1 MFLHRALR
9 PYFLEA
15 DEHTLGP
22 MTLLDDVVFVA
33 HPHPDDWDFYDQF
46 RKLAK
51 QYRDRYSFLVSS
63 PIRDTSTLACYNNV
77 DDVKHIA
84 SDVTLVGAF
93 EEFIK
98 MCAEPVIPEMT
109 RQNEAQY
116 TSVSTFC
123 KTKRKPALWLRSN
136 LLILLMFLCRLGK
149 AYCTTLPRPMP
160 RRRLT
165 DRRCGPWLRSTQSF
179 FTSP

>member
-46 RKLAK
+46 RKFAK

-63 PIRDTSTLACYNNV
+63 PIRDTSTLVCYNNV

-98 MCAEPVIPEMT
+98 MCAEALIPEMT
-109 RQNEAQY
+109 RRNEAQY
-116 TSVSTFC
+116 TSVSIFC
-123 KTKRKPALWLRSN
+123 KTKREPTVWLRSD
-136 LLILLMFLCRLGK
+136 LLNLLMFLCRLGK
-149 AYCTTLPRPMP
+149 A
-160 RRRLT
+160 
-165 DRRCGPWLRSTQSF
+165 
-179 FTSP
+179 